1 VSGYFLQPSF
11 IPSARNHPVSKPTAA
26 AKSRRA
32 SSASELKLR
41 KLEREQVCI
50 DVIANADDAFLR
62 LVIDMVKSRRSDLN
76 RKAVAQLVSGAVVEF
91 NAGRRGTYRGIVWQ
105 IGRSRVSVNG
115 CFLVNSVGTLSRV
128 QRNQWRVPPSLLR
141 LVTAA
146 EADAY
151 RQAAR

>member
-76 RKAVAQLVSGAVVEF
+76 RKAVAQLVSGAVV
-91 NAGRRGTYRGIVWQ
+91 
-105 IGRSRVSVNG
+105 NG